1 MSEMRDLM
9 LRSLDR
15 IVDDTLDINARVAA
29 DSNGQWPQKLW
40 AALEEQGMTAIG
52 EVAEGDLGFADSM
65 ALVGRAAFH
74 AVPLPWARRC
84 WRDGFWVVWASISPR
99 GR

>member
-29 DSNGQWPQKLW
+29 DSSGRWPETLW
-40 AALEEQGMTAIG
+40 AAQI
-52 EVAEGDLGFADSM
+52 
-65 ALVGRAAFH
+65 GRAH
-74 AVPLPWARRC
+74 V
-84 WRDGFWVVWASISPR
+84 
-99 GR
+99 